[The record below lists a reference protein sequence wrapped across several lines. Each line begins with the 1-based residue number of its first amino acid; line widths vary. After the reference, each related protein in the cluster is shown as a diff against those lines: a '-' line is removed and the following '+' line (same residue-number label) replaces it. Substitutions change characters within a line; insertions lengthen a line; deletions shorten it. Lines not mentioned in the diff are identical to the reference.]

1 MMDGLGM
8 VLIVLVDAELDV
20 LVKCLVELVEVI
32 FVLCDLSEEAHALL
46 DEVLVDDL
54 ENLVLLEGLMRD
66 IEREVL
72 AVDDTLDDV
81 EVLGDEVLAVVLHE
95 DTVNV

>member
-1 MMDGLGM
+1 MDGLGM
-8 VLIVLVDAELDV
+8 VLIVLMDAELDV